1 MNEIMLFLER
11 QQGWIYVLL
20 GVVAVFYFRQ
30 GVFGYMEQRRA
41 RFRLEREKSR
51 RTLII
56 AGSMLALICFGAILV
71 FIMTTILSP
80 ALPASARPTAV
91 PTVNLLASPEV
102 QLDAG
107 GAQITITPLTDL
119 DPNQA
124 GCLNPDATITW
135 PLDGTQLS
143 GVVEILGAANI
154 DNFAFYKIEY
164 RSIAGEGTWRAIMA
178 GTILVCEDFCE
189 VEDLR
194 GTWDTSLVS
203 PAEYAL
209 RLVVTD
215 TSGNAPQPCE
225 IRVSVV
231 P

>member
-11 QQGWIYVLL
+11 QQGWIYATL
-20 GVVAVFYFRQ
+20 GIVAVFYFRQ
-30 GVFGYMEQRRA
+30 GVFAYMESRRA
-41 RFRLEREKSR
+41 RFRLESEKSR
-51 RTLII
+51 RKLMI
-56 AGSMLALICFGAILV
+56 AGSMLALICFGALLV
-71 FIMTTILSP
+71 FIMTSILSP
-80 ALPASARPTAV
+80 ALPASARLTAV

-102 QLDAG
+102 LVEAG

-124 GCLNPDATITW
+124 SCSNPDAIITW
-135 PLDGTQLS
+135 PLDGAQLS
-143 GVVEILGAANI
+143 GVVEILGTANI

-178 GTILVCEDFCE
+178 GTNLVCEDFCE
-189 VEDLR
+189 VEELL

-209 RLVVTD
+209 RLVVSD

-225 IRVSVV
+225 IRVSVT